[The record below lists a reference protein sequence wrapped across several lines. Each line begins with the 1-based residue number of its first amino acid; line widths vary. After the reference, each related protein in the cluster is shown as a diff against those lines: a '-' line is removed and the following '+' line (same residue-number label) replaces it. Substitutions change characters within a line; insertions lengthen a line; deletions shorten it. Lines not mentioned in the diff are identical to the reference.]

1 MKQRLGVARCLMHNP
16 ELLLLDEPL
25 SGTTSPTARELGQIF
40 RELTDL
46 GKTVILT
53 AGGRQGVPSTCTHAG
68 LLEGGGVVR
77 QGLFDE
83 LELPAET
90 ATLEVRILDPGD
102 LAIARDALE
111 RTPGCGP
118 VLVRGDH
125 RLIVRF
131 GGAQADLPKLLA
143 ALAAENVSVIG
154 FTLEG
159 DSIAAP
165 GGPVARGP
173 GTPGGPPTGE
183 R

>member
-1 MKQRLGVARCLMHNP
+1 MHNP

-25 SGTTSPTARELGQIF
+25 ADTTSPTARELGHIF

-53 AGGRQGVPSTCTHAG
+53 ASGRQAVPATCTHAAV
-68 LLEGGGVVR
+68 LEGGGVVR
-77 QGLFDE
+77 QGLFDD

-90 ATLEVRILDPGD
+90 ATLEVRILDAGD

-125 RLIVRF
+125 LLIVRF
-131 GGAQADLPKLLA
+131 EGAEADLPKLLA
-143 ALAAENVSVIG
+143 ALATENVSVIG
-154 FTLEG
+154 FTLG
-159 DSIAAP
+159 RDRITAA
-165 GGPVARGP
+165 GGPAARGP
-173 GTPGGPPTGE
+173 GTPGGPATGE
-183 R
+183 Q